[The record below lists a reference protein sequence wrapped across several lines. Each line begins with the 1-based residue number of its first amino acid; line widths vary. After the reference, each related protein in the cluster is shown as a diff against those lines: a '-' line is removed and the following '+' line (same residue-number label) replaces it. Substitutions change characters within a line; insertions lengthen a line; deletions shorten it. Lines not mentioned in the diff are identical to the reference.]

1 MDWNEPT
8 LVERGYRIG
17 PDQIAVT
24 VRLGFPRSTE
34 REDEWACS
42 FQLSGS
48 DDGRVRVA
56 RGADGLEALTIA
68 ASAIRQWLD
77 DAGSVTSTEI
87 PYEIYSQDLFRLRT
101 AWITTAGFASYWM
114 TKLREK
120 NRNWRLSVLR
130 VNADRLTELSGISSG
145 RNADDEQEA
154 QHAN

>member
-1 MDWNEPT
+1 
-8 LVERGYRIG
+8 
-17 PDQIAVT
+17 VT

-87 PYEIYSQDLFRLRT
+87 PYEIVFPRFVPFAHGLDYHRRLC
-101 AWITTAGFASYWM
+101 
-114 TKLREK
+114 KL
-120 NRNWRLSVLR
+120 L
-130 VNADRLTELSGISSG
+130 
-145 RNADDEQEA
+145 DDEIERKEQELEA
-154 QHAN
+154 KRIARKRGSVD